1 MSTDAEQSSRERFEA
16 WASRS
21 KYPLSRWPHEQDT
34 YVHPALNCAWQAW
47 HARDAEIAEQAAEIA
62 RLREAISILSLALE
76 ASLRWSYEETREI
89 ASGEKSLD
97 NTFSDKYVNDIELI
111 RSGLSVTKRG
121 LR

>member
-1 MSTDAEQSSRERFEA
+1 MSSHERFEE
-16 WASRS
+16 WTHRS
-21 KYPLSRWPHEQDT
+21 KRQIFMWPYAQISR
-34 YVHPALNCAWQAW
+34 L
-47 HARDAEIAEQAAEIA
+47 RAEIAALEAKVTEQAAEIA